1 MGPPASLG
9 IYKNFPWRGEL
20 VHLHFSIRKKPLP
33 PLIGSHAVPL
43 PCVPVAAVHA
53 ADALQQPDLYAHHAI
68 PRRRRFLAFQEQRRQ
83 PHLKADDVRRRRHPR
98 PGRLAPHVGVQLDGG
113 GAGERQSRH
122 KWPPPRRRDRTLAR
136 SGQYAM
142 EDAVSASLI

>member
-1 MGPPASLG
+1 M
-9 IYKNFPWRGEL
+9 
-20 VHLHFSIRKKPLP
+20 HLHFSIRKKPLP

-98 PGRLAPHVGVQLDGG
+98 PGGSLRTWAYNSMAVEQVNVNLGTNGRPLDAEIELWHGPDNTPWKM
-113 GAGERQSRH
+113 R
-122 KWPPPRRRDRTLAR
+122 
-136 SGQYAM
+136 
-142 EDAVSASLI
+142 